1 MQRSHHGER
10 SPFFEE
16 PLIRVENIFT
26 RKEDKVRVKAKEDDL
41 LIMFKLVKAG
51 YGDLET
57 VKRMN
62 AREVLQAI
70 AYETFLADYSEVSVE
85 NC

>member
-1 MQRSHHGER
+1 
-10 SPFFEE
+10 
-16 PLIRVENIFT
+16 
-26 RKEDKVRVKAKEDDL
+26 
-41 LIMFKLVKAG
+41 MFKLVKAG